1 MFNEN
6 IIKKWR
12 TLEDNKIYGYTIM
25 LKKLED

>member
-12 TLEDNKIYGYTIM
+12 TLEDNEIYGYTIM
-25 LKKLED
+25 LKKNED